1 MIRIIFD
8 NGELMECEHINKIYI
23 DAKDTDKICII
34 GEILYKVY
42 TIDSV
47 PKENKNCMPWYMD
60 IFNTDKIKNTK
71 MEEESNE

>member
-23 DAKDTDKICII
+23 DEVETDKVVIV
-34 GEILYKVY
+34 GDLLDKVY
-42 TIDSV
+42 IADQT

-60 IFNTDKIKNTK
+60 IFNTDKIKN
-71 MEEESNE
+71 MEETND

>member
-23 DAKDTDKICII
+23 DKEEVDKVVVV
-34 GEILYKVY
+34 GELLDKVY
-42 TIDSV
+42 MVDKV

-60 IFNTDKIKNTK
+60 IFNTDKINNMGGIK
-71 MEEESNE
+71 

>member
-34 GEILYKVY
+34 GEILNNAYP
-42 TIDSV
+42 IDSV

-60 IFNTDKIKNTK
+60 IFNTDKIKNIGG
-71 MEEESNE
+71 NQ

>member
-23 DAKDTDKICII
+23 DAKDTDKICIV
-34 GEILYKVY
+34 GELLDKVY
-42 TIDSV
+42 IADQT

-60 IFNTDKIKNTK
+60 IFNMDKINNK
-71 MEEESNE
+71 EETNE

>member
-23 DAKDTDKICII
+23 DKKDVDKVVVV
-34 GEILYKVY
+34 GELLDKVY
-42 TIDSV
+42 IADR
-47 PKENKNCMPWYMD
+47 
-60 IFNTDKIKNTK
+60 